1 MEYGLIQ
8 RAGSIRSDLIEIAVL
23 FLQRLNESFFWPE
36 FETKTKARD
45 AILKWI
51 KWNNTERLHSS
62 LGYVGIMVFKFFPDN
77 LRIFR
82 QSMSEP

>member
-1 MEYGLIQ
+1 
-8 RAGSIRSDLIEIAVL
+8 
-23 FLQRLNESFFWPE
+23 LNESFFWPE

-62 LGYVGIMVFKFFPDN
+62 LGYMTPIFGISPDMIMLIN
-77 LRIFR
+77 RCQAFGVHCRSLRGAR
-82 QSMSEP
+82 AEMNSYKRK